1 VFIAPRVNPAHL
13 LSVLVDMTDLLR
25 TALPQQ
31 TPAAALSRQ
40 PLCCATHPV
49 SGDDA
54 FRSLYREHSS
64 ALLAYAMHHTH
75 DRMAAEDALQETFLR
90 AWRHLPQLLA
100 DERPTR
106 PWLRKVLSRILIDAA
121 RARRRRTSRL
131 VEDAVLDGTTEGG
144 FDAVLDREIL
154 AGAMEVLSP
163 HHREV
168 LEGTYF
174 RDLPAAQLAAGLG
187 VPVGTVRSRLH
198 YALDTLR
205 AELLRRAAVPALA
218 QTAGR

>member
-1 VFIAPRVNPAHL
+1 MNPAHL
-13 LSVLVDMTDLLR
+13 LCVLVDMTDLL
-25 TALPQQ
+25 L
-31 TPAAALSRQ
+31 TPLADRVATTSPCGP
-40 PLCCATHPV
+40 PLLCAR
-49 SGDDA
+49 SKDDDA
-54 FRSLYREHSS
+54 FRLLYREHSS

-90 AWRHLPQLLA
+90 AWRHLPRLLA

-121 RARRRRTSRL
+121 RARRGRTSRL
-131 VEDAVLDGTTEGG
+131 VQDALVDGTTEGG
-144 FDAVLDREIL
+144 FDAVLDREVL

-163 HHREV
+163 DHREV
-168 LEGTYF
+168 VEGTYF

-198 YALDTLR
+198 YALNALR
-205 AELLRRAAVPALA
+205 RELVRRAAAPALA
-218 QTAGR
+218 EAAGR